1 MDFFPKR
8 STVFSNKNRF
18 FFCKDE
24 VEKWAL
30 KEHKRKPRALIIGAN
45 NGILAD
51 RLTPIL
57 MAHEWEGVLIE
68 AVPQLFAEL
77 QLNLKK
83 KNGRLWSGLKLVNKA
98 LTASESVSSVNISV
112 NLDPNGAA
120 WMRGTGSI
128 VRGAEKRTIL
138 TVPAATLPKILQDY
152 PPFDVVQIDVEGF
165 DEVVLQQ
172 LESLK
177 WEPLVLALETCNDVC
192 QKYRLA
198 HNFSASDAPGNVVL
212 FKSHLIKK
220 TQTS

>member
-1 MDFFPKR
+1 
-8 STVFSNKNRF
+8 
-18 FFCKDE
+18 
-24 VEKWAL
+24 
-30 KEHKRKPRALIIGAN
+30 
-45 NGILAD
+45 
-51 RLTPIL
+51 

-138 TVPAATLPKILQDY
+138 TVPAATLPKILQDD